1 VAEAQDLT
9 RRDFLYVASGAF
21 AAVGTALSA
30 WPFIHQMNPAA
41 NVLALST
48 TEVDLAPIEAGQIV
62 TVLWQGKPVFVRH
75 RTPAEIDAARAVPTG
90 DLIDSNSRNANLKD
104 GSPASDDNRVIKPDW
119 LVVVGVCT
127 HLGCVPLGHQGNFGG
142 WLCPCHG
149 SQYDAAGRVRKG
161 PAPENLAVP
170 PYKFTSDT
178 TILIG

>member
-21 AAVGTALSA
+21 AAVGTALAA

-41 NVLALST
+41 NVLALAT

-75 RTPAEIDAARAVPTG
+75 RTEAEIAAARAVEASA
-90 DLIDSNSRNANLKD
+90 LIDDNARNANLKTQE
-104 GSPASDDNRVIKPDW
+104 PATDANRVIKPEW
-119 LVVVGVCT
+119 LIVVGVCT
-127 HLGCVPLGHQGNFGG
+127 HLGCVPLGHQGPYDG
-142 WLCPCHG
+142 WFCPCHG
-149 SQYDAAGRVRKG
+149 SQYDTAGRVRKG
-161 PAPENLAVP
+161 PAPENLPVP
-170 PYKFTSDT
+170 PYRFTSDS

>member
-1 VAEAQDLT
+1 MAEAQDLT